1 MQPQLGIWKRFSP
14 SLSPRTMP
22 QRKYS
27 QSDVERWSAE
37 DVVTWLSGV
46 SYEREWHGFELH
58 SKAANVLCWSNDVLG
73 VCILVVCLL

>member
-1 MQPQLGIWKRFSP
+1 
-14 SLSPRTMP
+14 MP

-46 SYEREWHGFELH
+46 SYECERQEFESH
-58 SKAANVLCWSNDVLG
+58 SRAANVLCWSNDVLG
-73 VCILVVCLL
+73 VVWYAFSSLGSS